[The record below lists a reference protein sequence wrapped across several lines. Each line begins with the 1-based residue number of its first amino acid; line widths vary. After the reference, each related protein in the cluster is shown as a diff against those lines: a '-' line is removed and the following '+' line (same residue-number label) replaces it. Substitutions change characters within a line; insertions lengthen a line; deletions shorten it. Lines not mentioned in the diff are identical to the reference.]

1 MRLYTAKFNT
11 LSRVRPCGMCEWTVE
26 SLYKDMATCLGA
38 MGGGMVV
45 SAFFCLLLVNRER

>member
-1 MRLYTAKFNT
+1 MNEAIIFF
-11 LSRVRPCGMCEWTVE
+11 
-26 SLYKDMATCLGA
+26 LGA